1 MCGITKGRTEP
12 CLDNLGGLKNVY
24 LWSYVE
30 YRRYEIEVSGNELT
44 NYPTTTIYKYEL
56 RADGN
61 SLNDDLQTDDTGIS
75 YNQVFNGVLKQVLPD
90 YFNITNLINKRV
102 GCIIETRK
110 GEFLIIGL
118 YNGCRVSN
126 VNVQSGGSR
135 SDFNGFNLTI
145 NAREKNNSF
154 FIDDLS
160 GAGFIVD
167 GDQETFNL
175 LLQNGDNLILQNND
189 NLILQDG

>member
-12 CLDNLGGLKNVY
+12 CLDNFGGIDNIY

-30 YRRYEIEVSGNELT
+30 YRRYEIEINDNKLIS
-44 NYPTTTIYKYEL
+44 YPTTTIYKYEL

-61 SLNDDLQTDDTGIS
+61 NFTDDLESNEDGIS
-75 YNQVFNGVLKQVLPD
+75 YNQNLSAVLKQIETD
-90 YFNITNLINKRV
+90 YFNTTNLLNKRV

-110 GEFLIIGL
+110 GEFLIMGL
-118 YNGCRVSN
+118 YNGCRISN
-126 VNVQSGGSR
+126 LNISSGGSR
-135 SDFNGFNLTI
+135 TDFNGINLSI
-145 NAREKNNSF
+145 NARERKQSF
-154 FIDDLS
+154 FIDDLAS
-160 GAGFIVD
+160 AGFVVD
-167 GDQETFNL
+167 NGETFNL